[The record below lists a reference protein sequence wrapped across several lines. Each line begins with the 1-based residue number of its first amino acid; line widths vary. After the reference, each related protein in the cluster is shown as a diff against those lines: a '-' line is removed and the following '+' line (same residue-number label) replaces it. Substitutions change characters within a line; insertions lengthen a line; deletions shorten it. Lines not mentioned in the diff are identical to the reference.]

1 MGRVSWLMAMVAVW
15 VALMSSNPGAVWAQ
29 DKLLRVYGPGGPLA
43 PMEECAQLFARKHGV
58 EIKVV
63 AGPEAKWIAQALQDA
78 DIIFGGAEYMLTD
91 FMLRHPGL
99 IDPRTRVSLWVRPA
113 GILVRKGNPRKIKSL
128 ADLGREGVRLL
139 DVNGAGQLGLWE
151 DLAGVRGLIP
161 QIQKNIV
168 VSVSNTAEAID
179 RWKAM
184 PELDAWITY
193 ESWHL
198 RLREHTDL
206 VRLPEKERLYRGTP
220 VAVTAISRQRDLALR
235 FIDFLKTEEAHR
247 IFRKWGWK

>member
-1 MGRVSWLMAMVAVW
+1 
-15 VALMSSNPGAVWAQ
+15 
-29 DKLLRVYGPGGPLA
+29 
-43 PMEECAQLFARKHGV
+43 
-58 EIKVV
+58 
-63 AGPEAKWIAQALQDA
+63 
-78 DIIFGGAEYMLTD
+78 MLTD

-99 IDPRTRVSLWVRPA
+99 VDPTTRVSLYVRPA
-113 GILVRKGNPRKIKSL
+113 GILVRKGNPRNIKSL
-128 ADLGREGVRLL
+128 ADLGREGLRLL

-151 DLAGVRGLIP
+151 DLAGARGLIP
-161 QIQKNIV
+161 KIQKNIAL
-168 VSVSNTAEAID
+168 SVPNTAEAID

-206 VRLPEKERLYRGTP
+206 VRLPEKDRVYRGTP
-220 VAVTAISRQRDLALR
+220 VALTTICRQRDLALR